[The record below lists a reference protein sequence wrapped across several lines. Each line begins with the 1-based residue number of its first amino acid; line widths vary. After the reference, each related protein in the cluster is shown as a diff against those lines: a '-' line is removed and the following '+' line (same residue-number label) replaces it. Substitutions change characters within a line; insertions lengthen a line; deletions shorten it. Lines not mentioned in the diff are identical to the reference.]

1 MAFAGL
7 ATAAGAGEGLETLF
21 ARMRAE
27 EALRNQ
33 GRSIDID
40 KFNAESADRART
52 GQLGVQQGDAAEKI
66 REFDVNAPVR
76 SADVAHLGADTAHMG
91 AETTGL
97 EDKNNILRGLMP
109 ILGASNG
116 QAGAD
121 VGNPLN
127 PGATTGGSTGVASM
141 DNPAGRLRLSVAGI
155 TPSSVFHDD
164 TEAEKNDTAY
174 AASIGKTPDQL
185 TFADRVAMQKA
196 LPNYGLATTRIALS
210 TDANNRA
217 NTESTLRQREM
228 NIRIKEGEQKLKD
241 LPPLQRELALAEFQN
256 RIKNDVQS
264 KQSWSQ
270 WLNGD
275 PVEDPGSQID
285 KIMADVV
292 AKHGG
297 TPAASP
303 ATTTSG
309 DDLDTILAARRVAGG
324 SGPKP

>member
-7 ATAAGAGEGLETLF
+7 ATAAGAGDGLETLL
-21 ARMRAE
+21 ARMRADE
-27 EALRNQ
+27 VLKNQ

-40 KFNAESADRART
+40 QFNANSADRSRT
-52 GQLGVQQGDAAEKI
+52 GQLDVQRGELAEKAN
-66 REFDVNAPVR
+66 EFSANAPVR
-76 SADVAHLGADTAHMG
+76 AADVANANATAAHTG

-97 EDKNNILRGLMP
+97 EDKNNIIKGLMP
-109 ILGASNG
+109 SLGANNG
-116 QAGAD
+116 QAGAE

-174 AASIGKTPDQL
+174 ASSIGKRPDQL

-217 NTESTLRQREM
+217 NSESTLRQREM
-228 NIRIKEGEQKLKD
+228 NLRIKEGEQKLKD
-241 LPPLQRELALAEFQN
+241 LPPLQRSLALAEFQN

-264 KQSWSQ
+264 KQTWSQ
-270 WLNGD
+270 WLNGE
-275 PVEDPGSQID
+275 PVADPGSQID
-285 KIMADVV
+285 AIMADVV

-297 TPAASP
+297 AVASP
-303 ATTTSG
+303 ATGG
-309 DDLDTILAARRVAGG
+309 DDLDAILAARRVAGG